1 MSPKSRPTRRTVLA
15 AMAATA
21 GALAV
26 GPPVGLAQQ
35 RRPATKPIPST
46 GEPLPVIGLGSWIT
60 FNVGEDRVLRDE
72 CADVLAAFLEAG
84 GGMIELVPDV
94 WLLASDDRLRAAQA
108 RLSE

>member
-1 MSPKSRPTRRTVLA
+1 MMAAGGAA
-15 AMAATA
+15 AMLAP
-21 GALAV
+21 ALSSAQTGSTDGKSG
-26 GPPVGLAQQ
+26 GPGL
-35 RRPATKPIPST
+35 RTIPST
-46 GEPLPVIGLGSWIT
+46 GEPLPVVGLGSWIT

-84 GGMIELVPDV
+84 GRMIDFPDV